1 MSINFVQMKRKSD
14 NERIEIVAAFE
25 SYISRGVTVKEAAL
39 QAGAPLSTIYRWQKA
54 FGSDYEPV
62 KRSAD
67 FGLSIADAIKK
78 LVSTDDLAKSALLE
92 ACFKFMVWLRWPNKE
107 NEHQTLICS
116 CMAAYCS
123 AKGNAQS
130 LAQIDTEYKQVILD
144 NLNLDVLV
152 RLSSVEG
159 SATPWFYM
167 DKIQDRRYTS
177 ADVLAVIVWYL
188 ISKDWSAKVPRK
200 VNPRKP
206 RVNNYHSDKPSL
218 SKAYYLLRERA
229 FKYRY
234 DVSRTTFDKLWKT
247 NAPAAPFLYV
257 QSFVPGVEWLLDPA
271 PDSFAE
277 EIDSLMSDLNSRRLF
292 FAHSRWAVE
301 ALKGILD
308 PRALSETSFPEF
320 PAELEALPVVGP
332 ALTVLI
338 QTKLRSYKSAYHQ
351 YVSDDDIA

>member
-1 MSINFVQMKRKSD
+1 MKPKSD

-25 SYISRGVTVKEAAL
+25 SYILRGVAVKEAAL

-54 FGSDYEPV
+54 FGSGYKPA
-62 KRSAD
+62 KRSAE
-67 FGLSIADAIKK
+67 FGLSIADAIQK

-92 ACFKFMVWLRWPNKE
+92 ACFKFMAWLRWPNKE

-123 AKGNAQS
+123 TKGNTQS

-152 RLSSVEG
+152 RLSSVEV

-167 DKIQDRRYTS
+167 DRIQDRRYTP

-188 ISKDWSAKVPRK
+188 ISKEESSEVPRK
-200 VNPRKP
+200 INPRKL
-206 RVNNYHSDKPSL
+206 RVKSHGSDKPSL
-218 SKAYYLLRERA
+218 SKAYYLLRECA

-247 NAPAAPFLYV
+247 NAPASPFLYV
-257 QSFVPGVEWLLDPA
+257 QSFEPGVEWLLDPA
-271 PDSFAE
+271 SDSFAE
-277 EIDSLMSDLNSRRLF
+277 DIDILLSDLDARRLF
-292 FAHSRWAVE
+292 FARSRWAVE
-301 ALKGILD
+301 TLKSVLD
-308 PRALSETSFPEF
+308 PRALSETNFPEF
-320 PAELEALPVVGP
+320 PAELEALQVVGP

-338 QTKLRSYKSAYHQ
+338 QTKLKSYKSSFHQ
-351 YVSDDDIA
+351 YVTDDDLS